1 VLLVRST
8 ANTGFNAKLVAE
20 ESFGFPEYIFSHTLQ
35 TLSLLPTQLRRGKT
49 VLLSKGFEVEMYTG
63 TPQGEI
69 VGLSD
74 KIVASLDGF
83 VREPDSRNVEYTTAP
98 LCSYDRLLCALVRPR
113 RQLRAYLERLGNYT
127 LIPGSTLSL
136 EGSDRFYRSD
146 PTNPYHD
153 YIEQTYGTKV
163 VTASIHI
170 NIGISEP
177 ELLMRAIRLV
187 RLEAPLYLA
196 LSASSPFLDGHPTGY
211 HSTRWGL
218 FPKTPTHVPLFESH
232 PHFIQWTED
241 QLAAGTMQNVRHLWA
256 SVRPNG
262 DRRPY
267 NLNRLELRI
276 CDLVIDPIALLAVT
290 ALIEA
295 RLWQLI
301 DDPSLDPLLSSTLPA
316 TTRAQDL
323 VALTEANEDA
333 AARHS
338 LDATLRH
345 WQDGRQILARD
356 WIEEIYQDVWS
367 AAKKRGFSCFL
378 SPVKKILRE
387 GNTAQQW
394 LKLHSSSFDS
404 SRVIVQAIQAMAE
417 QEWELEDKLCQPL
430 VA

>member
-1 VLLVRST
+1 
-8 ANTGFNAKLVAE
+8 
-20 ESFGFPEYIFSHTLQ
+20 
-35 TLSLLPTQLRRGKT
+35 

-63 TPQGEI
+63 TPQGDV

-98 LCSYDRLLCALVRPR
+98 FCSYDRLLCALVRPR
-113 RQLRAYLERLGNYT
+113 QQLRRYLKHLGNYT
-127 LIPGSTLSL
+127 IIPGSTLSL
-136 EGSDRFYRSD
+136 EESNRFYRSD
-146 PTNPYHD
+146 PENPYHN
-153 YIEQTYGTKV
+153 YIEQTYGTNV

-187 RLEAPLYLA
+187 RLEAPLYLS
-196 LSASSPFLDGHPTGY
+196 LTASSPFLKGKPTGY

-218 FPKTPTHVPLFESH
+218 FPKTPAHVPLFESH
-232 PHFIQWTED
+232 AHFIRWTEE
-241 QLAAGTMQNVRHLWA
+241 QIAAGTMQNVRHLWS

-276 CDLVIDPIALLAVT
+276 CDLVVDPIALLAVT

-301 DDPSLDPLLSSTLPA
+301 DDPGLDPLELSVLPTST
-316 TTRAQDL
+316 RSQDL
-323 VALTEANEDA
+323 VELADANEDA
-333 AARHS
+333 AARAS

-345 WQDGRQILARD
+345 WQDGRKILARD
-356 WIEEIYQDVWS
+356 WIGEIYDDVWPI
-367 AAKKRGFSCFL
+367 AKEYGFSCFL
-378 SPVKKILRE
+378 LPIKKILRE

-394 LKLHSSSFDS
+394 LAQVAGGLDS
-404 SRVIVQAIQAMAE
+404 RSVIVKAIQAMVE
-417 QEWELEDKLCQPL
+417 QESELEDKLCQQL

>member
-1 VLLVRST
+1 M
-8 ANTGFNAKLVAE
+8 
-20 ESFGFPEYIFSHTLQ
+20 Q
-35 TLSLLPTQLRRGKT
+35 
-49 VLLSKGFEVEMYTG
+49 LSKGFEIEMYTG
-63 TPQGEI
+63 TPQGDV

-74 KIVASLDGF
+74 KIVAALDGF

-113 RQLRAYLERLGNYT
+113 QNVRAYLKKLGDYT

-136 EGSDRFYRSD
+136 EPSETFHRSD
-146 PTNPYHD
+146 PNNPYHD

-163 VTASIHI
+163 VTASVHI
-170 NIGISEP
+170 NIGISDP
-177 ELLMRAIRLV
+177 EVLMRAIRLV

-196 LSASSPFLDGHPTGY
+196 LSASSPFLKGTTTGY

-232 PHFIQWTED
+232 AHFINWTHE
-241 QLAAGTMQNVRHLWA
+241 QLQLGTMQNVRHLWT

-276 CDLVIDPIALLAVT
+276 CDLVADPIALLAIT

-295 RLWQLI
+295 RIWQLI
-301 DDPSLDPLLSSTLPA
+301 ENPGLDPLTLSTLPA
-316 TTRAQDL
+316 ATRSEEL
-323 VALTEANEDA
+323 VAITDDNEAA

-345 WQDGRQILARD
+345 WQDGRPILARD
-356 WIEEIYQDVWS
+356 WIEELYQEVVPT
-367 AAKKRGFSCFL
+367 AKRHGFSCFL

-394 LKLHSSSFDS
+394 LKLYSEHSDS
-404 SRVIVQAIQAMAE
+404 RGVILQAIHELLE
-417 QEWELEDKLCQPL
+417 QEQELEDKLCQL
-430 VA
+430 LAA